1 MVSPEKL
8 VRSPRTASRLCGIF
22 GKPYADLSDLLDTSA
37 FDALHREI
45 TRGLAHVDTSYTG
58 GTLKWM
64 GVCAP
69 WVERDTHRD
78 AMHAIQAMS
87 RDEVAELISLGDDD
101 EALDPGDPHLT
112 FGDETDRPFTLAQ
125 QRFLEQRHGVYF
137 PWKVCYH
144 LLDNDR
150 WEDKHSGDGKDF
162 SAEAREVFPSTVRF
176 IESLPFVEI
185 GRVVIFGLLA
195 NDHAPAHRDSEPGKA
210 LAIAQSISFEPSR
223 GAPGAA
229 DRHKRFYLT
238 APDGSHEHPVDAPI
252 YWFND
257 MDWHGVHADPW
268 FRYSVRVDGVFEP
281 DFLDQI
287 RRQMRQR

>member
-1 MVSPEKL
+1 
-8 VRSPRTASRLCGIF
+8 
-22 GKPYADLSDLLDTSA
+22 
-37 FDALHREI
+37 
-45 TRGLAHVDTSYTG
+45 
-58 GTLKWM
+58 
-64 GVCAP
+64 
-69 WVERDTHRD
+69 
-78 AMHAIQAMS
+78 MS
-87 RDEVAELISLGDDD
+87 RDEVAELASLGDDD
-101 EALDPGDPHLT
+101 GPATDPADPHLT
-112 FGDETDRPFTLAQ
+112 FGDETDRPFTPAQ
-125 QRFLEQRHGVYF
+125 QRFLEQRYGVYF

-162 SAEAREVFPSTVRF
+162 SDEAREVFPATVAF
-176 IESLPFVEI
+176 VESLPFVEI

-229 DRHKRFYLT
+229 DRHKRFTLT
-238 APDGSHEHPVDAPI
+238 APDGSHEHLVEAPI

-281 DFLDQI
+281 DFLDRI